1 MTMNRTVKIIGS
13 GALLLAAM
21 QFFPRDHNQ
30 GKAPA
35 GKTMA
40 EVIQVPS
47 NAQVIL
53 KRSCYDCHSDH
64 TNYPWYAQLQPVRYI
79 LDGHIRRGK
88 DELNFDEFG
97 DYAARR
103 QRSRIRAIGESLE
116 EGAMPLGSYTMIHR
130 DAILTKE
137 DKATLLNWA
146 KETSSTL
153 P

>member
-1 MTMNRTVKIIGS
+1 MT
-13 GALLLAAM
+13 
-21 QFFPRDHNQ
+21 
-30 GKAPA
+30 
-35 GKTMA
+35 
-40 EVIQVPS
+40 
-47 NAQVIL
+47 
-53 KRSCYDCHSDH
+53 
-64 TNYPWYAQLQPVRYI
+64 
-79 LDGHIRRGK
+79 
-88 DELNFDEFG
+88 EFG